1 MTSPSQSEQRP
12 SSVAILG
19 TDAILAALPV
29 SAVQL
34 AHACGALGY
43 DMVFPG
49 SWGDEI
55 VARQCLE
62 RLGRHGGT
70 PAILAACPYAVQRLT
85 KSGTDLCPWLLEL
98 AAPPVAVARY
108 IRAAYGNRPVHITY
122 IGACPAGTDASID
135 ARISPAELFASFAE
149 RDIAPAAQPT
159 FFEAFLPPD
168 RRRYYSLPGGA
179 PAPERLAELQPPR
192 ALVELD
198 GGDLLIE
205 LSQQLLSQQDVL
217 IDPAPHLGCVCSG
230 VLTAGSAHGARTAF
244 ATLEPPRANGP
255 VVEHALLQM
264 AEPMSIRSQEARP
277 PVRLDAATTSAA
289 EPAKPPEPTEEAAA
303 QPRPSRPLRT
313 PVMRLGGERAIPRAY
328 ARFRQRPASRTDAPR
343 QPAEP
348 VPPPPVNPPFDVLP
362 EFSGVS

>member
-43 DMVFPG
+43 DMVVPG

-62 RLGRHGGT
+62 RLGRHAGA
-70 PAILAACPYAVQRLT
+70 PAILAACPHVVQRLT

-108 IRAAYGNRPVHITY
+108 IRAAYGSRPVHITY
-122 IGACPAGTDASID
+122 IGACPAGTDSSID

-159 FFEAFLPPD
+159 FFEAFLPPA

-192 ALVELD
+192 ALVELAC
-198 GGDLLIE
+198 GDLLLE
-205 LSQQLLSQQDVL
+205 LSQQLLSQPDVL
-217 IDPAPHLGCVCSG
+217 LDPAPHLGCVCSS
-230 VLTAGSAHGARTAF
+230 VLAAGAAHGARKAF

-264 AEPMSIRSQEARP
+264 AEPVSMRSQDTTP
-277 PVRLDAATTSAA
+277 PLPLDTATTLAA
-289 EPAKPPEPTEEAAA
+289 EPAEPSAG
-303 QPRPSRPLRT
+303 PSRLPRPLRT

-328 ARFRQRPASRTDAPR
+328 ARFRQRPASRTDAPG

>member
-1 MTSPSQSEQRP
+1 MTSPPHPEQRP

-19 TDAILAALPV
+19 TDAILAALPA

-62 RLGRHGGT
+62 RLGPHSGT
-70 PAILAACPYAVQRLT
+70 PAILAACPHVVQRLT
-85 KSGTDLCPWLLEL
+85 KSGSDLCPWLLEL

-108 IRAAYGNRPVHITY
+108 IRAAYGDRPIHITY
-122 IGACPAGTDASID
+122 IGACPAGIDASID

-149 RDIAPAAQPT
+149 RDITPAAQPA

-192 ALVELD
+192 ELVELA

-205 LSQQLLSQQDVL
+205 LAQRLLTQPDVL
-217 IDPAPHLGCVCSG
+217 IDPAPYLGCVCSG
-230 VLTAGSAHGARTAF
+230 VLTAGAAHGARTAF
-244 ATLEPPRANGP
+244 AALEPPRANGP
-255 VVEHALLQM
+255 VVEHTLLQM
-264 AEPMSIRSQEARP
+264 AEPTLLGSREAAPHVSSDAAKDSPAEQSAPHPRSARP
-277 PVRLDAATTSAA
+277 KQA
-289 EPAKPPEPTEEAAA
+289 
-303 QPRPSRPLRT
+303 
-313 PVMRLGGERAIPRAY
+313 PVMRIGGERAIPRAY
-328 ARFRQRPASRTDAPR
+328 ARFRQRTATRTEAR
-343 QPAEP
+343 EALAEP
-348 VPPPPVNPPFDVLP
+348 APPPPVSPPPPFDVLP
-362 EFSGVS
+362 EFSGVT